1 MDKYNII
8 SILGKGGYAVVYK
21 ILFNKKFY
29 ALKVRKIFPQQK
41 HFNTSHKI
49 WRDVVFSKKM
59 DKYKYGFMKLIKYE
73 IDNNCN
79 FKLDNKENKNYINYL
94 NKYNICFLT
103 INDIKDGTIE
113 QLIYTLRKKQVYS
126 MITQL
131 LISIK
136 LARNN
141 GFYLKDIHLGNICY
155 NSVDID
161 YILDYNHPDDNVVY
175 KLNSYGYVFSHIDY
189 DDIMSE
195 DFINDE
201 YSLGV
206 LHRSKNLNLDIIK
219 TLLQIRHKLYYIL
232 TEPYL
237 DNSPIQNNYPD
248 NPFINNIMHLLKS
261 PDQFYLDLKLN
272 KKDFE
277 NNTIDDF
284 TNDLI
289 YAFQNIN
296 NLDLII
302 SYFYEKC
309 KNEN

>member
-21 ILFNKKFY
+21 ILYNNKYY
-29 ALKVRKIFPQQK
+29 ALKIRKIFPQQTT
-41 HFNTSHKI
+41 FNTSHKI
-49 WRDVVFSKKM
+49 WRDIVFSNKM
-59 DKYKYGFMKLIKYE
+59 NKYKYGFMKLIKYE
-73 IDNNCN
+73 IDNDCK
-79 FKLDNKENKNYINYL
+79 FKLENPKNKNYIDYL

-136 LARNN
+136 LSRNN

-155 NSVDID
+155 NNVDID
-161 YILDYNHPDDNVVY
+161 YIIEYNYPDDNVIY
-175 KLNSYGYVFSHIDY
+175 KLNSYGYIFSHIDY

-195 DFINDE
+195 DFINDD
-201 YSLGV
+201 YSLEV
-206 LHRSKNLNLDIIK
+206 LHRSKKLNLDIIK
-219 TLLQIRHKLYYIL
+219 TLLQLRHKLYYVL
-232 TEPYL
+232 TEKIG
-237 DNSPIQNNYPD
+237 NIQIKYNYSD
-248 NPFINNIMHLLKS
+248 NPFVNNIMHLLKN
-261 PDQFYLDLKLN
+261 PDQFYLDFKLN

-277 NNTIDDF
+277 NDTIDDF

-289 YAFQNIN
+289 YAFENID

-302 SYFYEKC
+302 LYFYK
-309 KNEN
+309 KSNNEN